1 MFGMKQPQLTG
12 AKYLPNSLH
21 PYNTQVST
29 NKMGSLSQ
37 QVCAAL
43 PSKWSFGTTRN
54 CRILRVHKDET
65 QTRTSNLSFAMFQ
78 YMHHLPQK
86 VKERVKGLDGRQIE
100 TSNSHYTTTVDTSV
114 VSTARCVPP
123 GPTGRNDRVQA
134 VSPRRWRGGGLT
146 KRGPCAGAEA
156 HTFVSRPS
164 RLLAA
169 MGAVLPQDDEPQGV
183 SNGETSS
190 VVAARPRTAAKSS
203 QFDSETAR
211 IAPLGTSLSTSTQN
225 GGSSSLLDSSNVDAA
240 SLNSGFGGEEQAE
253 SPSLTNLSNG
263 SARGSKDGECCGE
276 GQRQGIDNNAANPN
290 YGMGV
295 TNGAVENGH
304 AHHRQ
309 NGYGVAETEI
319 PNTRPAAVVGLQPV
333 ALVDHVARVDW
344 SLLEAVPGERGG
356 SMRVTEEELDHIL
369 REVNSHFL
377 VSSNGPPL
385 EPGVKTLAGGSVA
398 NTIRGLAAGLGITTA
413 LVGVRGDD
421 DRGQMFAENMSHAGV
436 DLSRLRTVP
445 GLTAQCACLVDAEGN
460 RTMRPCF
467 LNAVRLQAEELSRED
482 FKGAKWLVLN
492 GYGFYG
498 TDLLEKAVELCNLE
512 GVKVSMDLAS
522 FEVVRNFRPQL
533 MKLLESRKVDLVFAN
548 EDEAREL
555 IKGEEDPCPETCLS
569 FLSKYCETAVV
580 MLGSKGCIA
589 RYGKQTVRV
598 PAIRGTRAVDTTG
611 AGDLFAS
618 GFLYGVLNNAS
629 LEDCCKLGCCT
640 GGAVVRGLGGE
651 VGAEGW
657 EWMHQQLQASNLPP
671 INRVPRHS

>member
-1 MFGMKQPQLTG
+1 
-12 AKYLPNSLH
+12 
-21 PYNTQVST
+21 
-29 NKMGSLSQ
+29 
-37 QVCAAL
+37 
-43 PSKWSFGTTRN
+43 
-54 CRILRVHKDET
+54 
-65 QTRTSNLSFAMFQ
+65 
-78 YMHHLPQK
+78 MHHLPQQVKAK
-86 VKERVKGLDGRQIE
+86 VNGLDGRQIE
-100 TSNSHYTTTVDTSV
+100 TSSNFPYSTTVDTSA
-114 VSTARCVPP
+114 VSTTLCVLPDTAGHTNRIHP
-123 GPTGRNDRVQA
+123 VSSTGC
-134 VSPRRWRGGGLT
+134 RRWWGGFTTG
-146 KRGPCAGAEA
+146 GPCAEAEA
-156 HTFVSRPS
+156 HTFVSRPR

-169 MGAVLPQDDEPQGV
+169 MGAVLPQDDERQGV
-183 SNGETSS
+183 PNS
-190 VVAARPRTAAKSS
+190 VVAAKPRTAGKSS
-203 QFDSETAR
+203 QFDSDAAR
-211 IAPLGTSLSTSTQN
+211 IAPPGTSTSTSTSTQN
-225 GGSSSLLDSSNVDAA
+225 GGSSSLLDSCNVVAA
-240 SLNSGFGGEEQAE
+240 SSNSGFGGEEQAE
-253 SPSLTNLSNG
+253 SSSLSNLSNG
-263 SARGSKDGECCGE
+263 SSRGSKDGECCGE
-276 GQRQGIDNNAANPN
+276 GQLQGVDNIAAYPN
-290 YGMGV
+290 YGRVV

-309 NGYGVAETEI
+309 NGHGVAETEVAK
-319 PNTRPAAVVGLQPV
+319 TRPAAVVGLQPV

-377 VSSNGPPL
+377 VSSSGPPL

-498 TDLLEKAVELCNLE
+498 TDLLEKAVELCSLE

-671 INRVPRHS
+671 INRAPKHS

>member
-1 MFGMKQPQLTG
+1 MR
-12 AKYLPNSLH
+12 
-21 PYNTQVST
+21 
-29 NKMGSLSQ
+29 SLSQ
-37 QVCAAL
+37 QVWAAL
-43 PSKWSFGTTRN
+43 PSKPSFGTTRN
-54 CRILRVHKDET
+54 CQIRRVYENET
-65 QTRTSNLSFAMFQ
+65 QKRTSNLSFAMLQ
-78 YMHHLPQK
+78 YKHRPPQK
-86 VKERVKGLDGRQIE
+86 VKEKVKGSDGRQIE
-100 TSNSHYTTTVDTSV
+100 TSNPHHSPTVDTSA
-114 VSTARCVPP
+114 VSTALCGPP
-123 GPTGRNDRVQA
+123 GIPGLSNRVQA
-134 VSPRRWRGGGLT
+134 VSARRWRRGGLT
-146 KRGPCAGAEA
+146 KGRPCAGAEA

-164 RLLAA
+164 RFLAA

-183 SNGETSS
+183 SNGATSS
-190 VVAARPRTAAKSS
+190 EVVAKPRAAAKSS
-203 QFDSETAR
+203 QFGSETAK
-211 IAPLGTSLSTSTQN
+211 IAPLGTSLATPTRN
-225 GGSSSLLDSSNVDAA
+225 GGSSSLLDSANVDAA
-240 SLNSGFGGEEQAE
+240 SVNGGFGGEEEEERAE
-253 SPSLTNLSNG
+253 CPSLSNLSNG
-263 SARGSKDGECCGE
+263 SRRGSKDGECCGE
-276 GQRQGIDNNAANPN
+276 GQRQGIDDIVAANPN
-290 YGMGV
+290 YGMVV

-309 NGYGVAETEI
+309 NGCGDDETEI

-421 DRGQMFAENMSHAGV
+421 DRGKMFAENMSHAGV

-522 FEVVRNFRPQL
+522 IEVVRNFRPQL

-671 INRVPRHS
+671 IKRAPRNS